1 MSPSQRPDLRKSD
14 LLYTFLTSRDEFS
27 ESASPK
33 LFSGVAGI
41 KLTKERGQ
49 FLQVAT
55 FLLSFL
61 QLLS

>member
-1 MSPSQRPDLRKSD
+1 MLSVLQRPDLRKSD

-27 ESASPK
+27 ESAAPK

-49 FLQVAT
+49 FLQVYT
-55 FLLSFL
+55 LLIS
-61 QLLS
+61 SIAS

>member
-1 MSPSQRPDLRKSD
+1 MLSVLQRPDLRKSD

-27 ESASPK
+27 ESAAPK

-55 FLLSFL
+55 LLLSYL
-61 QLLS
+61 